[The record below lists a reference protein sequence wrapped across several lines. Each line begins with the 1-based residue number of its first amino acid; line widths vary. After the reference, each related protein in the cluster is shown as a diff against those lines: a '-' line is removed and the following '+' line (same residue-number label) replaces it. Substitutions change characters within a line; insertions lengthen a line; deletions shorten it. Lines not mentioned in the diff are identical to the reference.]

1 MIFITGCAGFIGFHL
16 TKKILKNK
24 KNKVLGL
31 DNLNNYYDVKL
42 KKDRLKILLK
52 HKNFKFIRRDITN
65 YKKLENIF
73 KYYKPK
79 TVYHLAAQAGVR
91 HSLKNPE
98 DYVKSNLIGFF
109 NILHLSKEVRVNHL
123 LFASTSS
130 IYGDQIKMPI
140 TENSVI
146 TKPIQFYAATKGSNE
161 LMAYSY
167 SKLYSLKITALRF
180 FTVYGPWGRPDMA
193 LFKFTKNIINNKK
206 IELYNFGNH
215 FRDFTYIDDCINGI
229 LLLSKRKSVS
239 KYDIF
244 NIANGNSRPLEHFI
258 KIIET
263 CLNKK
268 SKKKYLV
275 LQKGDIKKT
284 SASIKKIK
292 EQVNFK
298 PKVSINI
305 GIPKFINW
313 FKEYYGFQ
321 R

>member
-1 MIFITGCAGFIGFHL
+1 
-16 TKKILKNK
+16 
-24 KNKVLGL
+24 
-31 DNLNNYYDVKL
+31 
-42 KKDRLKILLK
+42 
-52 HKNFKFIRRDITN
+52 
-65 YKKLENIF
+65 
-73 KYYKPK
+73 
-79 TVYHLAAQAGVR
+79 
-91 HSLKNPE
+91 
-98 DYVKSNLIGFF
+98 
-109 NILHLSKEVRVNHL
+109 
-123 LFASTSS
+123 
-130 IYGDQIKMPI
+130 
-140 TENSVI
+140 
-146 TKPIQFYAATKGSNE
+146 
-161 LMAYSY
+161 
-167 SKLYSLKITALRF
+167 
-180 FTVYGPWGRPDMA
+180 MA